1 MVHKRL
7 LRPERLRAVP
17 RRFSWVD
24 HRLVRER
31 HLERCPSEALALYLF
46 LVTVADA
53 KGLSYFGDA
62 SVRARLGWGERQGRA
77 ARPGAPGADGGG
89 FHRLRSPAVPGLS
102 LDPAPSASETG
113 SARTADRAVSP
124 TCCAMPGHAR
134 DRLRDRRRQNDL
146 ANPATSNCWF

>member
-17 RRFSWVD
+17 SQFSWVD

-53 KGLSYFGDA
+53 KGLSYYGDA
-62 SVRARLGWGERQGRA
+62 SVRARLGWGEGQLGPARRA
-77 ARPGAPGADGGG
+77 LMEADLIAYEAP
-89 FHRLRSPAVPGLS
+89 LYQVLS
-102 LDPAPSASETG
+102 LDPAPSASEPIG
-113 SARTADRAVSP
+113 RDRGPRRLADVLRDARTRS
-124 TCCAMPGHAR
+124 
-134 DRLRDRRRQNDL
+134 
-146 ANPATSNCWF
+146 